1 MARAVTRDKMNDMV
15 KEIIGFLCRWVLLC
29 ITAAGGVG
37 IGWAFLRGGTVVAAG
52 SPTLQQSD
60 AIGSGWQRNVA
71 LGYLIPPNRRVG
83 RALFTTSGSD
93 GSFQLVSGGPKYA
106 YVGVPDTQPG
116 LKKIQVRGIIYSA
129 TAFEHVEA
137 FSEIVPPSA
146 RVICIDAR
154 LMSGVG
160 SGRLLVAVRRLE
172 QFAHVVLLHLGTH
185 EEFPEVRQIAR
196 RKFPNTPLVFAI
208 PRRSDVTYPLRRIT
222 YMLKHSGRNSAAP
235 ELLTADETLA
245 RRAAAKGFSVH
256 WISPDQKKRYLSGNL
271 ATYNT
276 LPEFT
281 RRITLTAEIR
291 SGR

>member
-1 MARAVTRDKMNDMV
+1 MNDMV

-29 ITAAGGVG
+29 ITAAGGIG
-37 IGWAFLRGGTVVAAG
+37 IGWAFLRGGKVVAAG

-60 AIGSGWQRNVA
+60 AIGSGWQRSVA

-83 RALFTTSGSD
+83 RAIFTTSGSD

-106 YVGVPDTQPG
+106 YVSVPDTQPG
-116 LKKIQVRGIIYSA
+116 LKKIQVRGVIYSA
-129 TAFEHVEA
+129 TAFEHAEA

-160 SGRLLVAVRRLE
+160 SGRLLVAVRRLD

-185 EEFPEVRQIAR
+185 EEFPEVRQRAR
-196 RKFPNTPLVFAI
+196 RKFPNTPLVFVAI
-208 PRRSDVTYPLRRIT
+208 PRRSDLTSSLRRIT
-222 YMLKHSGRNSAAP
+222 YQLNRGGRNSAGP

-245 RRAAAKGFSVH
+245 RLAAAKGFSVH
-256 WISPDQKKRYLSGNL
+256 WISPDQKKRYLSGKL

-281 RRITLTAEIR
+281 RRITLTAEIPP
-291 SGR
+291 GR